1 MLITGAAIAVA
12 GALVP
17 GLIALVGIWLR
28 HHLSTRREDKLE
40 ALKSRKE
47 LQARRQQVIA
57 QLCGAQSEAIKLCE
71 TYGEIAVQARVLQA
85 GGTEKAMGGA
95 PGTYEATAI
104 ALAVSHRRMFE
115 ALGTIATLF
124 PNTGQLNRLMDRI
137 RPQIPPIRY
146 PPDKVT
152 SPAEIRA
159 WADSYAARLYGI
171 PESQYRR
178 PIDDL
183 VGYLRR
189 HIDESD

>member
-1 MLITGAAIAVA
+1 MCSAQMLVVLLGQTSQPVESVTRSALPRDIWMLITGAAIA
-12 GALVP
+12 
-17 GLIALVGIWLR
+17 
-28 HHLSTRREDKLE
+28 
-40 ALKSRKE
+40 
-47 LQARRQQVIA
+47 
-57 QLCGAQSEAIKLCE
+57 
-71 TYGEIAVQARVLQA
+71 
-85 GGTEKAMGGA
+85 
-95 PGTYEATAI
+95 
-104 ALAVSHRRMFE
+104 LAESHRRMFE